1 MIAYLYE
8 LLVAPMVPEM
18 WLFALIVPVFFL
30 SGFIKGTVGMGQPAT
45 AIGLLV
51 LFVPLHQAAIF
62 TLLPGIFANL
72 AQGTRGG
79 YFRVTIKRLRY
90 FYLANVLAVWF
101 GTEILT
107 SGHNTAVKMTLG
119 VLLLIYAANGLM
131 KPLPTLSAQTER
143 RWATPMGA
151 INGFFVGI
159 TAATPFP
166 GVPYLYALG
175 MPREQLIQ
183 SMGIMFLLLGTVLTL
198 SLWQQGILNY
208 TDLLFSAIAIAPS
221 LLGLRVGAKVRVRLS
236 QEAFRKLFFCIL
248 IGLAVYIM
256 ITTVVQA

>member
-30 SGFIKGTVGMGQPAT
+30 SGFIKGTVGMGQP
-45 AIGLLV
+45 GHSNRLV
-51 LFVPLHQAAIF
+51 WFCLCRCIKRRFLRSCQESSQTLPKAHGADTFASQSNGYAIF
-62 TLLPGIFANL
+62 ISPMFWQSGSV
-72 AQGTRGG
+72 Q
-79 YFRVTIKRLRY
+79 K
-90 FYLANVLAVWF
+90 
-101 GTEILT
+101 ILT

-183 SMGIMFLLLGTVLTL
+183 SMGIMFPVARHGFNLVALATRNSELHRFAFL
-198 SLWQQGILNY
+198 SDCNCS
-208 TDLLFSAIAIAPS
+208 FA
-221 LLGLRVGAKVRVRLS
+221 VGFASRS
-236 QEAFRKLFFCIL
+236 QKCAC
-248 IGLAVYIM
+248 A
-256 ITTVVQA
+256 